1 MNKASDKTTDSGP
14 EPEGERLGLV
24 FNIQKFAVHDGPG
37 IRTTVFFKGC
47 PLRCRW
53 CANAESMHPKPE
65 LGFIRSICDGC
76 GRCIEVCPEGAIG
89 LSDTG
94 TVTIDRDRCSV
105 CGKCVEV
112 CGPNALTV
120 YGKRYSAAEV
130 LEKVLRDKAFYDGS
144 GGGITAS
151 GGEPLLQADF
161 VSMLF
166 RMSREAGLHTCL
178 DTCGCASPETIKKV
192 LEYTDFVLFDLK
204 QMDPDVHRLSPAG
217 PMTRSWPMPG
227 SLHRVERAC
236 CSGCPWSKG

>member
-130 LEKVLRDKAFYDGS
+130 LEKVLRQLDHRRS
-144 GGGITAS
+144 MTA
-151 GGEPLLQADF
+151 A
-161 VSMLF
+161 
-166 RMSREAGLHTCL
+166 EAGLRLREANRFCRRTS
-178 DTCGCASPETIKKV
+178 SP
-192 LEYTDFVLFDLK
+192 
-204 QMDPDVHRLSPAG
+204 
-217 PMTRSWPMPG
+217 
-227 SLHRVERAC
+227 C
-236 CSGCPWSKG
+236 CCFG